1 MYESYIIYEF
11 SKIYEFLSSINC
23 NVQLLSC
30 FVLRC
35 RKKSKVPGFLGERWF
50 RSCIEKSPAVVF
62 DKILVTLKNC
72 NFFMIE
78 KFLENE
84 KGFFN

>member
-1 MYESYIIYEF
+1 MNHT
-11 SKIYEFLSSINC
+11 SSMNFQKSMNFYLQSIAMC
-23 NVQLLSC
+23 QLLSC

-35 RKKSKVPGFLGERWF
+35 RKKSKLPGFLGERWF